1 MLVLMQNC
9 LLYRIATV
17 AELDQQYLLIPDQV
31 KDCYMVYILREHTE
45 NKSVIVFTKTC
56 HSCQVLAVM
65 FRKIE
70 LPCVTLHSLMSQ
82 SKRLSSLAKFK
93 SGIVNILVAT
103 DVASRG
109 LDIPEVE
116 LVLNTNVPR
125 APDDYIHRV
134 GRTAR
139 AGRGGLALTLLTQ
152 YDIKALQRIEERIG
166 TKLVSFETTESEV
179 LRYLK
184 GVSVA
189 KREAELRVRDSGL
202 FDKRNIHKQKREILE
217 GGKQNGKRKRK
228 KV

>member
-1 MLVLMQNC
+1 
-9 LLYRIATV
+9 
-17 AELDQQYLLIPDQV
+17 
-31 KDCYMVYILREHTE
+31 MVYILREHTE
-45 NKSVIVFTKTC
+45 NKFVIVFTKTC

-65 FRKIE
+65 FRKVE

-82 SKRLSSLAKFK
+82 SERLASLAKFK
-93 SGIVNILVAT
+93 TGIVNILVAT

-116 LVLNTNVPR
+116 LVLNTNVPQS
-125 APDDYIHRV
+125 PDDYIHRV

-152 YDIKALQRIEERIG
+152 YDIKALQSIEERIG
-166 TKLVSFETTESEV
+166 VKLASFETTEKEV

-202 FDKRNIHKQKREILE
+202 FDKRNIHKQKRAILE
-217 GGKQNGKRKRK
+217 GGMQNGRRKRK

>member
-1 MLVLMQNC
+1 MLTQFQSP
-9 LLYRIATV
+9 YRIATV
-17 AELDQQYLLIPDQV
+17 SELDQRYLLIPDQV
-31 KDCYMVYILREHTE
+31 KDCYLIYILREHTE

-56 HSCQVLAVM
+56 QSCQVLAVM

-82 SKRLSSLAKFK
+82 SERLGSLAKFK
-93 SGIVNILVAT
+93 TGIVNILVAT

-125 APDDYIHRV
+125 SPDDYIHRV

-152 YDIKALQRIEERIG
+152 YDIKALQIIEERIG
-166 TKLVSFETTESEV
+166 VKLSLFETTESEV

-184 GVSVA
+184 GVLVA

-202 FDKRNIHKQKREILE
+202 FEKRNIHKQKRAILE
-217 GGKQNGKRKRK
+217 GARQNGRRKRK
-228 KV
+228 KI